1 MTNVFLE
8 NICVGML

>member
-1 MTNVFLE
+1 VTNVFLE